1 MAPTLRSDRQL
12 GDEETQHE
20 TSQVMSPT
28 RARPR
33 TEEASGALVNEDEDA
48 ASGGGQRASHQ
59 DDSTLTDAFA
69 RSLAEN
75 PVGAALRRAL
85 LDGLQDHSGNADQS
99 PPPSEEEE
107 EEDRED
113 IRGPPLDNMNPSGRY
128 VDEELAEAT
137 RALRNSPVIK
147 LPKPQSK
154 ADYKAWKSEVPLHF
168 ETCTL
173 GDITYG
179 TERYDENEG
188 LRRPKYAEWFRMRK
202 NKAFSALALSLSVDL
217 RSTFRVDELRDNM
230 KAASALYNQ
239 IVQHLE
245 AGDGINPDYLL
256 QDLVTRK
263 LRQGESVSAYVDD
276 VGRKVTQLRQANGEF
291 EEWQHASLLL
301 SNCVLVFRELAR
313 ERADW
318 INNNNRKS
326 LKLAEALQR
335 LRSAEHQRAQ
345 LQQQSKPAVPR
356 GMQVAQVTSSSNNS
370 KKRSKHQR
378 KRNKGITDKTM
389 KTNCA
394 NRNGEGHWYAECTEN
409 TGIPLKAELAKK
421 LKENQAKKNPTSLI
435 NRVRRVEM
443 IPSADAQGLIAS
455 LCTESEPMNIE
466 DIVGNRSTAVPSPTS
481 RSASTALSASAG
493 GDGQEA
499 ADLLMQMANVS
510 SSPPHQQLQ
519 LPREAL
525 PAQGLQ
531 PSQEGQCEQ
540 GAVQRQWEGPL
551 QGTPPTWENLLFQLG
566 QGLKQ
571 SLQGATVTSAWT
583 QPIAS
588 AWTRTQSVAT
598 TWTRPQSVTA
608 TRTLEQSIARASIPV
623 VTTALAQ
630 KIATKELACWLSTPA
645 LA

>member
-1 MAPTLRSDRQL
+1 
-12 GDEETQHE
+12 
-20 TSQVMSPT
+20 
-28 RARPR
+28 
-33 TEEASGALVNEDEDA
+33 
-48 ASGGGQRASHQ
+48 
-59 DDSTLTDAFA
+59 
-69 RSLAEN
+69 
-75 PVGAALRRAL
+75 
-85 LDGLQDHSGNADQS
+85 
-99 PPPSEEEE
+99 
-107 EEDRED
+107 
-113 IRGPPLDNMNPSGRY
+113 
-128 VDEELAEAT
+128 
-137 RALRNSPVIK
+137 
-147 LPKPQSK
+147 
-154 ADYKAWKSEVPLHF
+154 
-168 ETCTL
+168 
-173 GDITYG
+173 
-179 TERYDENEG
+179 
-188 LRRPKYAEWFRMRK
+188 MRK

-217 RSTFRVDELRDNM
+217 RSTFRVDELRYNM

-239 IVQHLE
+239 I
-245 AGDGINPDYLL
+245 
-256 QDLVTRK
+256 DLVTRK

-313 ERADW
+313 EHADW

-326 LKLAEALQR
+326 LNLAEALQR

-370 KKRSKHQR
+370 KKRSKQQR

-394 NRNGEGHWYAECTEN
+394 SCNGEGHWYAECTEN

-421 LKENQAKKNPTSLI
+421 LKEKQAKKNPMSPI
-435 NRVRRVEM
+435 NSVRRVEM

-466 DIVGNRSTAVPSPTS
+466 DIVGNRSTAAPSPTS

-531 PSQEGQCEQ
+531 PSQEGQGEQ

-571 SLQGATVTSAWT
+571 SLQGATSELWREEDRPRGVILCRGTTMWT
-583 QPIAS
+583 LVLSVVDVKGHQCVDVDATDRQCVDADAVGRHHVDAAAVGHRHEDAGAID
-588 AWTRTQSVAT
+588 RQSVDPGRHHGTGAEDRHQG
-598 TWTRPQSVTA
+598 TRVLALHPSVGVVGRHPAGSSDLHCGERVEMDCHLLDGVVVRHSVDHQETLGSRRCTSRGEGIQS
-608 TRTLEQSIARASIPV
+608 SV
-623 VTTALAQ
+623 VTTDSM
-630 KIATKELACWLSTPA
+630 C
-645 LA
+645 

>member
-1 MAPTLRSDRQL
+1 
-12 GDEETQHE
+12 
-20 TSQVMSPT
+20 
-28 RARPR
+28 
-33 TEEASGALVNEDEDA
+33 
-48 ASGGGQRASHQ
+48 
-59 DDSTLTDAFA
+59 
-69 RSLAEN
+69 
-75 PVGAALRRAL
+75 
-85 LDGLQDHSGNADQS
+85 
-99 PPPSEEEE
+99 
-107 EEDRED
+107 
-113 IRGPPLDNMNPSGRY
+113 
-128 VDEELAEAT
+128 
-137 RALRNSPVIK
+137 
-147 LPKPQSK
+147 
-154 ADYKAWKSEVPLHF
+154 
-168 ETCTL
+168 
-173 GDITYG
+173 
-179 TERYDENEG
+179 
-188 LRRPKYAEWFRMRK
+188 
-202 NKAFSALALSLSVDL
+202 
-217 RSTFRVDELRDNM
+217 
-230 KAASALYNQ
+230 
-239 IVQHLE
+239 
-245 AGDGINPDYLL
+245 
-256 QDLVTRK
+256 
-263 LRQGESVSAYVDD
+263 
-276 VGRKVTQLRQANGEF
+276 
-291 EEWQHASLLL
+291 
-301 SNCVLVFRELAR
+301 
-313 ERADW
+313 
-318 INNNNRKS
+318 
-326 LKLAEALQR
+326 
-335 LRSAEHQRAQ
+335 
-345 LQQQSKPAVPR
+345 
-356 GMQVAQVTSSSNNS
+356 
-370 KKRSKHQR
+370 
-378 KRNKGITDKTM
+378 
-389 KTNCA
+389 
-394 NRNGEGHWYAECTEN
+394 
-409 TGIPLKAELAKK
+409 
-421 LKENQAKKNPTSLI
+421 
-435 NRVRRVEM
+435 M